1 MAANIPTSE
10 ELGQLVFRWGKWV
23 FLGLLVLLLFS
34 IGTGCFY
41 TVQQNEVAAVTR
53 YGSLVSTK
61 PEGPGFHF
69 KAPFIDQVHTI
80 RMSIDKIPIDKAK
93 VKTTDNQ
100 FVTVDLNLTY
110 RVYDPFKAM
119 FQVGAMGSGD
129 VIDKAIPFVQ
139 SRALDVFGQVNALQ
153 IVDQKQALEASILQ
167 AIQARAI
174 DLFGEKIEDVQITH
188 IEYSEGFEKNI
199 EKMVQTRNEQ
209 ISAQNM
215 LVVKQTEA
223 QQVVAVAKG
232 QADSAAAA
240 ADGDKRATI
249 AAAEGLAAKTR
260 LEAEAVAYRTKQ
272 QADADA
278 YAREVNAEANAKAIA
293 IVGTAESD
301 VIAAKIKA
309 SGSTDN
315 YTSILRASAATK
327 WDGSVPKIQLGA
339 SDKGSQ
345 PVIVLPSQVTP

>member
-1 MAANIPTSE
+1 MNTPSE
-10 ELGQLVFRWGKWV
+10 ESLLAQLLFRWGKWV
-23 FLGLLVLLLFS
+23 LLCFLLLLLFS
-34 IGTGCFY
+34 LGLGCFY
-41 TVQQNEVAAVTR
+41 TVQQNEVAGVTR
-53 YGSLVSTK
+53 YGSLVSAK

-69 KAPFIDQVHTI
+69 KVPFIDEVHTI
-80 RMSIDKIPIDKAK
+80 RMSIDKIPLDKVK

-100 FVTVDLNLTY
+100 FVEVDLNLTY
-110 RVYDPFKAM
+110 RVYDPFKAL

-129 VIDKAIPFVQ
+129 VIDKVVPFVQ

-167 AIQARAI
+167 VVQARGI

-232 QADSAAAA
+232 QADSAAAG

-249 AAAEGLAAKTR
+249 ANAEGLAAKTR
-260 LEAEAVAYRTKQ
+260 LEAEAGAYKTKQ

-278 YAREVNAEANAKAIA
+278 YSRQVNAEANAKAILV
-293 IVGTAESD
+293 VGTAESD

-309 SGSTDN
+309 AGSTDN
-315 YTSILRASAATK
+315 YASILRASAATK
-327 WDGSVPKIQLGA
+327 WDGSVPKVQLGA

-345 PVIVLPSQVTP
+345 PVLILPPQVTE